1 MKKTALVIMAAGIGS
16 RFGKGIKQLAPVG
29 PNGEIIMEYS
39 IYDALE
45 AGFNKVVFIIRKDLE
60 EEFRAVIGNKIEQI
74 TEVEYAF
81 QSLEDLPDGFEK
93 PADRTKPWGTGQAV
107 LAAKN
112 VLSEPFMVINADD
125 YYGKEAYVKVH
136 DYLVQEQPEDGL
148 LHICMAGF
156 RLGNTLSDNGS
167 VTRGVCH
174 IENGALT
181 GVTETH
187 DIYKTENGA
196 ESRNAD
202 GTAEELDVN
211 SLVSMNMWGLTPA
224 FMDVLEKGFV
234 EFLQNLDA
242 ADIRKEYLLPEMI
255 DRLIDEEA
263 VRTSPIHFGLVM
275 TELGSLRSVQ
285 CPIEDIPE
293 GQLKDYMLASSACFP
308 ALRPREIDGVK
319 YIDGGWR
326 DNMPLDLAA
335 KMGAAELLGVDVD
348 GIGIVRPNTTGLP
361 TRIVRSHWDLGPTLD
376 FDPARAGRN
385 IALGYFDTL
394 RLFGRCGG
402 TAYAM
407 LPDNEE
413 FLARFAEQYQKLL
426 AEVCAR
432 APEIDLVE
440 KNARQRAN
448 YPAPYAPNPSA
459 PTRGA
464 LAPLELAA
472 ERVGV
477 PEDMPYTPKLL
488 AATFMGSF
496 DKDPADRFPAL
507 LDGRDN
513 TLVTERAIAAAV
525 PEEFVTAL
533 VSKTLGELPIL

>member
-1 MKKTALVIMAAGIGS
+1 M
-16 RFGKGIKQLAPVG
+16 
-29 PNGEIIMEYS
+29 
-39 IYDALE
+39 
-45 AGFNKVVFIIRKDLE
+45 
-60 EEFRAVIGNKIEQI
+60 
-74 TEVEYAF
+74 
-81 QSLEDLPDGFEK
+81 
-93 PADRTKPWGTGQAV
+93 
-107 LAAKN
+107 
-112 VLSEPFMVINADD
+112 
-125 YYGKEAYVKVH
+125 
-136 DYLVQEQPEDGL
+136 
-148 LHICMAGF
+148 
-156 RLGNTLSDNGS
+156 
-167 VTRGVCH
+167 
-174 IENGALT
+174 
-181 GVTETH
+181 
-187 DIYKTENGA
+187 
-196 ESRNAD
+196 
-202 GTAEELDVN
+202 
-211 SLVSMNMWGLTPA
+211 
-224 FMDVLEKGFV
+224 
-234 EFLQNLDA
+234 
-242 ADIRKEYLLPEMI
+242 
-255 DRLIDEEA
+255 
-263 VRTSPIHFGLVM
+263 
-275 TELGSLRSVQ
+275 
-285 CPIEDIPE
+285 
-293 GQLKDYMLASSACFP
+293 
-308 ALRPREIDGVK
+308 
-319 YIDGGWR
+319 
-326 DNMPLDLAA
+326 
-335 KMGAAELLGVDVD
+335 
-348 GIGIVRPNTTGLP
+348 
-361 TRIVRSHWDLGPTLD
+361 RSHWDLGPTLD

-533 VSKTLGELPIL
+533 VSKPLGELPIL